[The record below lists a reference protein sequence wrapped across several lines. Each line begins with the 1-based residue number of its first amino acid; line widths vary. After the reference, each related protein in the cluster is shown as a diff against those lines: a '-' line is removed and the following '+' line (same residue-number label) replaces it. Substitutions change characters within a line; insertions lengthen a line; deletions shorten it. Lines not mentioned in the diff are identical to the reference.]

1 MIRRSLLLL
10 ILASTAALASLT
22 RLPAVKHQVAVIA
35 HRGGTGAPEN
45 TLAAFRHAIA
55 LGVDYIEM
63 DVRVTR
69 DGHLVLMH
77 DPTVDRTTNGKG
89 AVSDLDLAA
98 IRCLDAGRKCAPR
111 FAGERVPTLDETLDL
126 CQGQVNVYLDHKDGP
141 VKDIVPALIR
151 HRMRRHVLVYG
162 GVADLLEWKRVSP
175 SIPVMPSPDGGARAP
190 GGLARFLAILPAE
203 ILDGSVLAWTPD
215 LVREAHSHGA
225 LVYTD
230 NLGIADT
237 PAGWRKTIAMGVD
250 GIQTDYPEKLLA
262 MLAAHPTPTS
272 PSR

>member
-1 MIRRSLLLL
+1 
-10 ILASTAALASLT
+10 
-22 RLPAVKHQVAVIA
+22 
-35 HRGGTGAPEN
+35 
-45 TLAAFRHAIA
+45 
-55 LGVDYIEM
+55 
-63 DVRVTR
+63 
-69 DGHLVLMH
+69 
-77 DPTVDRTTNGKG
+77 
-89 AVSDLDLAA
+89 
-98 IRCLDAGRKCAPR
+98 
-111 FAGERVPTLDETLDL
+111 
-126 CQGQVNVYLDHKDGP
+126 
-141 VKDIVPALIR
+141 
-151 HRMRRHVLVYG
+151 
-162 GVADLLEWKRVSP
+162 
-175 SIPVMPSPDGGARAP
+175 MPSPDGGARAP

-250 GIQTDYPEKLLA
+250 GIQTDYHEKLMA